1 MGEKNKFTNN
11 SADVIQKINLSLEID
26 NIEEIIK
33 KESEIEIKKIKQKGN
48 LKEGRFIPNPL
59 NLMSSTTI
67 SCFICM

>member
-33 KESEIEIKKIKQKGN
+33 RESEIEIKKIKQKRN
-48 LKEGRFIPNPL
+48 LKEGCKKTFNK
-59 NLMSSTTI
+59 NK
-67 SCFICM
+67 

>member
-11 SADVIQKINLSLEID
+11 SADVIQKINLSLEIE

-48 LKEGRFIPNPL
+48 LKEGCKKTFNK
-59 NLMSSTTI
+59 NK
-67 SCFICM
+67 

>member
-48 LKEGRFIPNPL
+48 SKEGYKKTFNK
-59 NLMSSTTI
+59 NK
-67 SCFICM
+67 

>member
-48 LKEGRFIPNPL
+48 FKEGNKKTFNK
-59 NLMSSTTI
+59 NK
-67 SCFICM
+67 